1 MKDGYEHIEEMI
13 AKHLAGETDASEQSM
28 LQHWKS
34 ESDEN
39 RQYFDKLQQVWD
51 TAAQVRPQA
60 SRRIDTEAALK
71 RVKTHIHT
79 QPGSA
84 PRGRTISMAFWM
96 RAAAAVIVVAGAF
109 FLLRPKSDPAALEI
123 AANASAVLT
132 DTLND
137 GSVVTLNRNS
147 GLTVASAFNKKERRM
162 KLRGEA
168 YFEVTSNPERPFVV
182 EVQEL
187 EIKVVGTAFNVDNT
201 SNPDEVIV
209 TVTHGKVLVHDQTQQ
224 ILLTAGEQAVYNR
237 STHRLSRYS
246 GAQSPNTLAYKNRVF
261 QFDATPLSKV
271 LKQLNAVYGVNIK
284 LQNPA
289 LENCPLTASY
299 NNLNIDR
306 VLELITASFSFQL
319 DRQPDGTVVIT
330 GTGCGE

>member
-1 MKDGYEHIEEMI
+1 MEETYEHIEDII
-13 AKHLAGETDASEQSM
+13 AKYFAGETDADEQSR

-51 TAAQVRPQA
+51 AAAQVKPHA
-60 SRRIDTEAALK
+60 ARRIDTETALK
-71 RVKTHIHT
+71 RVKMQINM
-79 QPGSA
+79 QPGTE
-84 PRGRTISMAFWM
+84 PRGRTISMGFWM
-96 RAAAAVIVVAGAF
+96 RAAAAMIVVAAAF
-109 FLLRPKSDPAALEI
+109 FLLRPKTMPLEI
-123 AANASAVLT
+123 AANAGTVLT
-132 DTLND
+132 DTLSD

-237 STHRLSRYS
+237 TTHRLSRYT
-246 GAQSPNTLAYKNRVF
+246 GAQNPNAMAYKSRVF
-261 QFDATPLSKV
+261 QFDATPLGRV
-271 LKQLNAVYGVNIK
+271 VKQLNAVYGVNIK
-284 LQNPA
+284 LQSQA
-289 LENCPLTASY
+289 LENCPLTATY
-299 NNLNIDR
+299 NNLSLNR
-306 VLELITASFSFQL
+306 VLDLIAASFSLQL
-319 DRQPDGTVVIT
+319 DRQPDGSVIIN